1 MIEKTL
7 DNLEIGDNIKAPGGA
22 KYIVVTL
29 VNKCAVLA
37 NNQQGG
43 GCTLYSVQYLKDNK
57 WVVEA
62 PLTKLQQVAKD
73 TLEAIG
79 FKVTR

>member
-7 DNLEIGDNIKAPGGA
+7 DNLETGDNLKSPTGG
-22 KYIVVTL
+22 KYIVISV
-29 VNKCAVLA
+29 VNKSVLIA

-43 GCTLYSVQYLKDNK
+43 GCTIYGVEYLKNNK

-62 PLTKLQQVAKD
+62 PLTKMQQIAKD